1 MSPVSD
7 ALGRT
12 TLFKVSEVNMDTTVN
27 GKGVSASPGSET
39 MACLTLGLCGNP
51 GGPASSSRR
60 GSMPDNRRGRKANEV
75 QGVG

>member
-39 MACLTLGLCGNP
+39 MACLTLGLSGNP
-51 GGPASSSRR
+51 GGPAF
-60 GSMPDNRRGRKANEV
+60 PPRKGGLCQTTEEGER
-75 QGVG
+75 QM